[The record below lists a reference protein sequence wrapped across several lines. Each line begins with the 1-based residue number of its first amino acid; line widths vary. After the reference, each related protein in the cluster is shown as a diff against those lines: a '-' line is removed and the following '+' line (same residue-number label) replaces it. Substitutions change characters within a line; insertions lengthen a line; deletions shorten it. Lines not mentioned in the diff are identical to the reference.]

1 MTDKPLFSIDEVTQQ
16 TGFCRAMIY
25 RFLRDGKLAAVKSGR
40 RTFVKRA
47 DLTTFI
53 EAMPAFKPKKAAA

>member
-1 MTDKPLFSIDEVTQQ
+1 MIDKPLFSIDEVTQQ
-16 TGFCRAMIY
+16 TGRCRASIY

-47 DLTTFI
+47 DLTAFI
-53 EAMPAFKPKKAAA
+53 DAMSAYKPKKAAD